1 MGPGPIYSPN
11 SSRTLQ
17 EQEPLVVFEWTR
29 TGMKRKIFLLFALI
43 FVLVLVPARNE
54 DIWSPYFE
62 KVSSIVSLL
71 EENYFRDIDREELA
85 YSSIKGMLQTLDPH
99 SYFLDPS
106 HFSRLR
112 EEHVGKYHGLGILI
126 QKQEQR
132 LVVISPIEGGPAYR
146 LGIQAGDIISH
157 INGESTKPIT
167 SYEAMLK
174 LRGIK
179 GTKVN
184 ITIFREGMEKPFE
197 LTIVREEIPLYSVPY
212 SFMLQDEIGYIF
224 IRNFSGTTTKE
235 FEEKME
241 SLVNQGMKGL
251 ILDMRTNG
259 GGTFLQSI
267 EISDEFLP
275 RDTLIVSMKGK
286 NKEYDKE
293 FRALYNNQ
301 YEKIPLV
308 ILINRGSASAPEIV
322 SGAIK
327 DNDRGF
333 IVGETSFGKGLVQ
346 TVHPLSMNAA
356 VALTTAKYFTP
367 SGRSIQRDYTRV
379 EDYRLTR
386 RVPEGEREVRY
397 TSGGRK
403 VLGQGGISPDYEVK
417 FSFQTIT
424 AKLLIKG
431 AFFSYA
437 QKFTNKNTPLSKK
450 ISFPPK
456 SQTREKDP
464 GRKKVIGRDFIVG
477 SLVIEDFKDY
487 LRVSKVDYDS
497 DQFEEAKEEI
507 KRELEREIFSSLWGI
522 EEGVKVYRNSDPVVL
537 KAIEV
542 LPEASTLIEK

>member
-1 MGPGPIYSPN
+1 
-11 SSRTLQ
+11 
-17 EQEPLVVFEWTR
+17 
-29 TGMKRKIFLLFALI
+29 MKRKIFLLFALI

-54 DIWSPYFE
+54 DIWSQYFD
-62 KVSSIVSLL
+62 KVSSIVFLI

-112 EEHVGKYHGLGILI
+112 EEHVGKYHGLGIII

-146 LGIQAGDIISH
+146 LGIQAGDVISR

-184 ITIFREGMEKPFE
+184 ITVVREGMEKPFE

-241 SLVNQGMKGL
+241 SLVKQGMKSL

-259 GGTFLQSI
+259 GGTFVQSI

-275 RDTLIVSMKGK
+275 RGTLIVSMKGK
-286 NKEYDKE
+286 NKEFNRE
-293 FRALYNNQ
+293 FRALYDDQ

-367 SGRSIQRDYTRV
+367 SGRSIQRDYTRI
-379 EDYRLTR
+379 EDYRFTR
-386 RVPEGEREVRY
+386 RIAEGEREVRY

-437 QKFTNKNTPLSKK
+437 QKFTHNNTPLSKK
-450 ISFPPK
+450 ISPLPE
-456 SQTREKDP
+456 SQKRIKDS
-464 GRKKVIGRDFIVG
+464 GRKKVVGRDFIVG
-477 SLVIEDFKDY
+477 SQVMEDFKDY
-487 LRVSKVDYDS
+487 LRESKIDYDS
-497 DQFEEAKEEI
+497 DHFEEAKEEI

-542 LPEASTLIEK
+542 LPEASTLIEKDETN